1 MSNAIIFLEVGMT
14 NIYCITNTL
23 NGKRYVGKTKYSI
36 EKRFEQHS
44 KASNKINTY
53 IHNAI
58 LKYGKESF
66 TIELVAQV
74 QDEDWKYWERYY
86 IKKYHSHFTEG
97 GYNITYGGD
106 SNPMD
111 IPEVK
116 EIQKRRCKEKPY
128 EKRANWLGKHH
139 SEESRKKMSRV
150 QSVICN
156 TEERRERNALQHEKQ
171 KKRVGMLSMD
181 GNLVRIFDSLTD
193 AVGYLGGD
201 LRQAGSVGKY
211 VDKFNKNGKRSRYLG
226 YSWTYNLEDK
236 R

>member
-1 MSNAIIFLEVGMT
+1 MT

-23 NGKRYVGKTKYSI
+23 NGKRYVGKTRYAI

-44 KASNKINTY
+44 RASNKINTY

-58 LKYGKESF
+58 LKYGKENF
-66 TIELVAQV
+66 TISLIAEVP
-74 QDEDWKYWERYY
+74 DEDWKYWEKYY

-116 EIQKRRCKEKPY
+116 EIQKRRCKEKTY

-139 SEESRKKMSRV
+139 SEESKKKMSRI
-150 QSVICN
+150 QSAICN
-156 TEERRERNALQHEKQ
+156 TEDRKKRNALQHEKQ
-171 KKRVGMLSMD
+171 KKRVAMLDSN
-181 GNLVRIFDSLTD
+181 GKKVKIFDSLTE
-193 AVGYLGGD
+193 AVEYFGGD
-201 LRQAGSVGKY
+201 VRQAGSIGKY
-211 VDKFNKNGKRSRYLG
+211 VDKFNKNGTRAKYLG
-226 YSWTYNLEDK
+226 YSWTYNLGDNV
-236 R
+236 